1 MSNLSSPKMLCLTE
15 VLINPMAKNREQNLD
30 KFQLSLYLM
39 PIFGPIWALINLK
52 LFSYNLNSQQ
62 KKTGKISVN
71 LGLAWLISYS
81 TLWLGGSLTSDI
93 LSLRLLY
100 FNGIITTTYFL
111 ICLILITRLWS
122 KK

>member
-1 MSNLSSPKMLCLTE
+1 MTH
-15 VLINPMAKNREQNLD
+15 NREKNLD

-39 PIFGPIWALINLK
+39 PLFGPIWALINLK
-52 LFSYNLNSQQ
+52 LFSYNLNSEQ
-62 KKTGKISVN
+62 KKTARLSLN
-71 LGLAWLISYS
+71 LGFAWLITYS
-81 TLWLGGSLTSDI
+81 TLWMGENFTSDL

-111 ICLILITRLWS
+111 ICLILIIKLWS